1 MEYTF
6 EFRRDTLG
14 YLRIVLP
21 TELEYF
27 SDFIQDIVS
36 LDGAVEYLNIVQE
49 VLDGSSEE
57 YEIQLNTT
65 IAYIK
70 KDQTVVKH
78 LYTESEN
85 DTSSMETTLCL
96 FGETRSHKGIRAM
109 IKTFNLRSLENLR
122 DLFYFAKKSSLQQLA
137 NLINRLY

>member
-1 MEYTF
+1 MVCSF
-6 EFRRDTLG
+6 EFKRDPLG

-27 SDFIQDIVS
+27 SDFFEDIVS
-36 LDGAVEYLNIVQE
+36 VEEADEYLNFVQE
-49 VLDGSSEE
+49 VLNDSSEE

-70 KDQTVVKH
+70 KDKTVVEH

-85 DTSSMETTLCL
+85 DINSVET
-96 FGETRSHKGIRAM
+96 EK
-109 IKTFNLRSLENLR
+109 FNELMLVWR
-122 DLFYFAKKSSLQQLA
+122 DKIPQRYKSDD
-137 NLINRLY
+137 

>member
-1 MEYTF
+1 MEYSF
-6 EFRRDTLG
+6 KFKRDPLG

-27 SDFIQDIVS
+27 SDFIENIVS
-36 LDGAVEYLNIVQE
+36 VEEAHEYLNIVQE

-70 KDQTVVKH
+70 K
-78 LYTESEN
+78 
-85 DTSSMETTLCL
+85 
-96 FGETRSHKGIRAM
+96 
-109 IKTFNLRSLENLR
+109 IKQS
-122 DLFYFAKKSSLQQLA
+122 
-137 NLINRLY
+137 

>member
-1 MEYTF
+1 MVYSF
-6 EFRRDTLG
+6 EFKIDPLG

-27 SDFIQDIVS
+27 SDFIEDIVS
-36 LDGAVEYLNIVQE
+36 VEEADEYLKIVQE

-70 KDQTVVKH
+70 KDKTVVEH
-78 LYTESEN
+78 LYTESQN
-85 DTSSMETTLCL
+85 DLNSMET
-96 FGETRSHKGIRAM
+96 EK
-109 IKTFNLRSLENLR
+109 FNELMLVWR
-122 DLFYFAKKSSLQQLA
+122 DKIPQRYKSDD
-137 NLINRLY
+137 

>member
-1 MEYTF
+1 MEYSF
-6 EFRRDTLG
+6 EFKRDPFG

-27 SDFIQDIVS
+27 SDFIEDIVS
-36 LDGAVEYLNIVQE
+36 VDEADEYLKIIQE

-70 KDQTVVKH
+70 KDQTVVEH

-85 DTSSMETTLCL
+85 DKSSMETEKL
-96 FGETRSHKGIRAM
+96 K
-109 IKTFNLRSLENLR
+109 NLMLVWR
-122 DLFYFAKKSSLQQLA
+122 DKIPERYKSVD
-137 NLINRLY
+137 

>member
-1 MEYTF
+1 MEYSF
-6 EFRRDTLG
+6 KFKRDPLG

-27 SDFIQDIVS
+27 SDFIENIVS
-36 LDGAVEYLNIVQE
+36 VEEADEYLNIVQE
-49 VLDGSSEE
+49 VLDRSSQE

-70 KDQTVVKH
+70 KDKTVVEH

-85 DTSSMETTLCL
+85 D
-96 FGETRSHKGIRAM
+96 
-109 IKTFNLRSLENLR
+109 
-122 DLFYFAKKSSLQQLA
+122 KSSIETEKFKILMLVWRDK
-137 NLINRLY
+137 IPERYKSVD

>member
-1 MEYTF
+1 MEYSF
-6 EFRRDTLG
+6 KFKRDPLG

-27 SDFIQDIVS
+27 SDFIEDIVS
-36 LDGAVEYLNIVQE
+36 VDEADEYLKIIQE
-49 VLDGSSEE
+49 VLDGSSSEE

-70 KDQTVVKH
+70 KDLTVVEH

-85 DTSSMETTLCL
+85 DKSSMETEK
-96 FGETRSHKGIRAM
+96 FK
-109 IKTFNLRSLENLR
+109 NLMLVWR
-122 DLFYFAKKSSLQQLA
+122 DKIPERYKS
-137 NLINRLY
+137 ID

>member
-1 MEYTF
+1 MEYSF
-6 EFRRDTLG
+6 KFKRDPLG

-27 SDFIQDIVS
+27 SDFIENIVS
-36 LDGAVEYLNIVQE
+36 VEEADEYLNIVQE
-49 VLDGSSEE
+49 VLDRSSQE

-70 KDQTVVKH
+70 KDKTVVEH

-85 DTSSMETTLCL
+85 D
-96 FGETRSHKGIRAM
+96 
-109 IKTFNLRSLENLR
+109 
-122 DLFYFAKKSSLQQLA
+122 KSSIETEKFK
-137 NLINRLY
+137 NLMLVWRDKIPERYKSVD

>member
-1 MEYTF
+1 MEYSF
-6 EFRRDTLG
+6 EFKRDSLG
-14 YLRIVLP
+14 YLRVVLP

-27 SDFIQDIVS
+27 SDFIEDIVS
-36 LDGAVEYLNIVQE
+36 VDEADEYLKIIQE

-70 KDQTVVKH
+70 KDLTVVEH

-85 DTSSMETTLCL
+85 DKSSMETEK
-96 FGETRSHKGIRAM
+96 FK
-109 IKTFNLRSLENLR
+109 NLMLVWR
-122 DLFYFAKKSSLQQLA
+122 DKIPERYKSVD
-137 NLINRLY
+137 

>member
-1 MEYTF
+1 MEYSI
-6 EFRRDTLG
+6 EFKRDPLG
-14 YLRIVLP
+14 YLRVILP

-27 SDFIQDIVS
+27 SDFIEDIVS
-36 LDGAVEYLNIVQE
+36 LDEADECINIIQE

-70 KDQTVVKH
+70 KDKTVVEH

-85 DTSSMETTLCL
+85 DKSSMETEKFKELML
-96 FGETRSHKGIRAM
+96 VWRDM
-109 IKTFNLRSLENLR
+109 IPHR
-122 DLFYFAKKSSLQQLA
+122 YKSDD
-137 NLINRLY
+137 

>member
-1 MEYTF
+1 MEYSF
-6 EFRRDTLG
+6 QFKRDPLG
-14 YLRIVLP
+14 YLRVVLP

-27 SDFIQDIVS
+27 SDFIEDIVS
-36 LDGAVEYLNIVQE
+36 LDEADEYLKIIQE

-70 KDQTVVKH
+70 KDTTVVEH

-85 DTSSMETTLCL
+85 DKSSMETEK
-96 FGETRSHKGIRAM
+96 FK
-109 IKTFNLRSLENLR
+109 NLMLVWR
-122 DLFYFAKKSSLQQLA
+122 DKIPERYKSVD
-137 NLINRLY
+137 